1 MPTKKPSKK
10 PAKKPAKLE
19 SPQMF
24 NSEGMN
30 ETSISPNPPYA
41 AEQDIWAG
49 LTTLSCHHESNL
61 SLQYFNL
68 EGYAGSLRPPSTYV
82 TALPF
87 DPQILAGPPPAILV
101 GDEVM
106 DSTWGGNPGYGVG
119 PMDFSRSTQAPI
131 ARPLSSFVTLNYN
144 IIEPDR
150 YSEPQPTQS
159 RASKPRS
166 CPGIKFSCPIDDCAR
181 TGKRGFSRKDNL
193 LQHRR
198 NFHGQDI
205 PKARVRLSGTLTVR
219 RNLGDK

>member
-1 MPTKKPSKK
+1 
-10 PAKKPAKLE
+10 
-19 SPQMF
+19 MF

-41 AEQDIWAG
+41 AELDIWTG
-49 LTTLSCHHESNL
+49 LTTLSCHHESDP
-61 SLQYFNL
+61 SLQYLNF
-68 EGYAGSLRPPSTYV
+68 EAYTGSLRPPSTYA

-87 DPQILAGPPPAILV
+87 DPQILAGSPPMILV

-119 PMDFSRSTQAPI
+119 PMDFSRSTQVP
-131 ARPLSSFVTLNYN
+131 RLLSSLVTHNYN

-159 RASKPRS
+159 RTSKPRS
-166 CPGIKFSCPIDDCAR
+166 CPGIKFNCPIDDCAR
-181 TGKRGFSRKDNL
+181 TGRRGFSRKDNL

-205 PKARVRLSGTLTVR
+205 PKARVRLSGTQTVR
-219 RNLGDK
+219 RNLEGK